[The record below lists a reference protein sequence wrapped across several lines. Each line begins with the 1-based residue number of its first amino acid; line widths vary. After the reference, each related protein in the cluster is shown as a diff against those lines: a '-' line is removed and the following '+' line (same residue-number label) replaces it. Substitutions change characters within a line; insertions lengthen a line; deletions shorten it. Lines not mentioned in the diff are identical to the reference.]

1 MSVTDTAN
9 PPSPTLEPRHIV
21 FDRTPEIFATD
32 SAGTFSFLLGHR
44 GSRLL
49 ETAGY
54 DEMRFV
60 VSLWHPA
67 SQRAIDLDRAYVELR
82 AEFDPSE
89 EHWIKLAE
97 IEPVVP
103 PFNPGGV
110 FDGWIVLPVLASRCA
125 FSIWGSG
132 FEHRARL
139 QVRASAYLV
148 S

>member
-1 MSVTDTAN
+1 MTARA
-9 PPSPTLEPRHIV
+9 EPRQVV

-32 SAGTFSFLLGHR
+32 NSGTFSFLLSRNGD
-44 GSRLL
+44 RLL
-49 ETAGY
+49 ETARY
-54 DEMRFV
+54 DEMRFI

-67 SQRAIDLDRAYVELR
+67 AERTIDLDRAYVELR
-82 AEFDPSE
+82 AEFDPDE

-103 PFNPGGV
+103 PYNPGGT
-110 FDGWIVLPVLASRCA
+110 FDGWIVLPVLAGKSA

-132 FEHRARL
+132 FEPRARI
-139 QVRASAYLV
+139 QIRASAYLV

>member
-1 MSVTDTAN
+1 M
-9 PPSPTLEPRHIV
+9 SPTNATSPTIEPRHVV

-32 SAGTFSFLLGHR
+32 SSGTFSFVLAYQ
-44 GSRLL
+44 GSPELQ
-49 ETAGY
+49 TAGF

-60 VSLWHPA
+60 VSLWHPG
-67 SQRAIDLDRAYVELR
+67 SKRAIDLDRAYVELR
-82 AEFDPSE
+82 AEFDPTE

-110 FDGWIVLPVLASRCA
+110 FDGWIVLPVLANRCA

-132 FEHRARL
+132 FEHRARVQL
-139 QVRASAYLV
+139 RASAYFV
-148 S
+148 A

>member
-1 MSVTDTAN
+1 MS
-9 PPSPTLEPRHIV
+9 PPNTTGSTIEPRHV
-21 FDRTPEIFATD
+21 LFDRTPEIFATD
-32 SAGTFSFLLGHR
+32 SSGTFSFLLSHG
-44 GSRLL
+44 GDRLL
-49 ETAGY
+49 ETVGF

-67 SQRAIDLDRAYVELR
+67 AQRAIDLDRAYVELR
-82 AEFDPSE
+82 AELDPTE
-89 EHWIKLAE
+89 DHWIKLAE

-110 FDGWIVLPVLASRCA
+110 FDGWIVLPVLASQCS

-139 QVRASAYLV
+139 QVRTSVYLV